1 MKLRPVKTKYINNV
15 WDVEGISVNGER
27 QAAKAGFKA
36 GAEAMAEMVREKVEA
51 NDLRG
56 LVELLAATKTNS
68 FYGA

>member
-1 MKLRPVKTKYINNV
+1 MKLRPVRTKHTNNV
-15 WDVEGISVNGER
+15 WDVEGISVNGEL

-36 GAEAMAEMVREKVEA
+36 GAQAMAEMVHEKVAA

-68 FYGA
+68 FYGE